1 MPSKSRLTQ
10 QQRRF
15 VNNYIDT
22 LDPTKSAINAGYHAA
37 TAKTKARE
45 LLSNPAIIAEI
56 HAQAEKSAL
65 SLNIPNAFI
74 VKKLLQIINSAFV
87 FDDVPADG
95 ANAQCA
101 QVSDGLGDKKNRA
114 ERSGTKIVKASHAQT
129 STSRGDSGDDC
140 QDKGGALN
148 SGAQLGGLK
157 LKDASVALRA
167 VDILSKFITNKS
179 PENPLDATNNSV
191 RIMCIENLNEDKI

>member
-1 MPSKSRLTQ
+1 MSSKSRLTL

-22 LDPTKSAINAGYHAA
+22 LDPTKSALNAGYHAA
-37 TAKTKARE
+37 TAKSKARE

-65 SLNIPNAFI
+65 SLNVPNAFI
-74 VKKLLQIINSAFV
+74 VKKLLQIINSAFI
-87 FDDVPADG
+87 FDDDIIEAENTHG
-95 ANAQCA
+95 EELSGSLN
-101 QVSDGLGDKKNRA
+101 DKKIGA
-114 ERSGTKIVKASHAQT
+114 EGSGAKCGTTSHARN
-129 STSRGDSGDDC
+129 SANRCGS
-140 QDKGGALN
+140 QDKGCTGT

-167 VDILSKFITNKS
+167 VDLLSKFITNKTA
-179 PENPLDATNNSV
+179 ENPLDATNNSV